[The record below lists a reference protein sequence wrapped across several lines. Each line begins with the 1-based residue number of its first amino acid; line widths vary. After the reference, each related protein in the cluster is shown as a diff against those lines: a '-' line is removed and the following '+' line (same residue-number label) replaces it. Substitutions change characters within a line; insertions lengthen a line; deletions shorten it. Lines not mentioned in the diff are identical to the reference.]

1 MVTRDTILTCDKV
14 TQNQYLK
21 CIHVI
26 EVKVYF
32 QNNQKGNTMVVLPT
46 PRLHS
51 RKAMTFI

>member
-1 MVTRDTILTCDKV
+1 MVTRDAILTSDKV

-21 CIHVI
+21 CIHAI

-46 PRLHS
+46 PRLHG

>member
-1 MVTRDTILTCDKV
+1 MVARDTMLTCDKV
-14 TQNQYLK
+14 TQNQHLK
-21 CIHVI
+21 CIQVI

-32 QNNQKGNTMVVLPT
+32 RNNQKGDTMVVLPT